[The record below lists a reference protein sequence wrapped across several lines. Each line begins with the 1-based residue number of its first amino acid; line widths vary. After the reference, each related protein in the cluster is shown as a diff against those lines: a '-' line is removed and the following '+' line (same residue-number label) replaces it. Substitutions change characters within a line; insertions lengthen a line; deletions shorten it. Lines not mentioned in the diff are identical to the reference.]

1 MPARKVSKAKG
12 HVIEVVEWADAVADV
27 GWMDARE
34 ELKVAR
40 IVSVGRVVQ
49 ETKDQLVIAG
59 TFGAHE
65 HDTDTNCR
73 IAIPKD
79 WVQRRRKFKL

>member
-1 MPARKVSKAKG
+1 MARKPSKPT
-12 HVIEVVEWADAVADV
+12 HTIEVVEWADAVADV
-27 GWMDARE
+27 GWGDARE

-40 IVSVGRVVQ
+40 IVSVGKVIQ

-59 TFGAHE
+59 TYGKY
-65 HDTDTNCR
+65 DTDTNCR

-79 WVQRRRKFKL
+79 WVQRRRKIKL

>member
-1 MPARKVSKAKG
+1 MAARKASKPAEY
-12 HVIEVVEWADAVADV
+12 IEVIEWADAVADV
-27 GWMDARE
+27 GWSDARD

-49 ETKDQLVIAG
+49 ETKDQLVVAG
-59 TFGAHE
+59 TFGAH
-65 HDTDTNCR
+65 DTETNCR

-79 WVQRRRKFKL
+79 WVQRRRKIKL

>member
-1 MPARKVSKAKG
+1 MAARKTSKADF
-12 HVIEVVEWADAVADV
+12 IEVIEWADAVADV
-27 GWMDARE
+27 GWSDARE

-49 ETKDQLVIAG
+49 ETKDQLVVAG
-59 TFGAHE
+59 TFGAD
-65 HDTDTNCR
+65 DTETNCR

-79 WVQRRRKFKL
+79 WVQRRRKIKL